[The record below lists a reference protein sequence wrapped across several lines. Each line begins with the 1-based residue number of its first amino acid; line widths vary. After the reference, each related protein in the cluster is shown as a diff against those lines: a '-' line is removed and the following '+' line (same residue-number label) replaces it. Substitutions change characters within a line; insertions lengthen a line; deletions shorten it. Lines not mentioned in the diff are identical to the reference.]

1 LLCYPLNSIKNFR
14 YKHEILPVVKQIDT
28 TAGEFPAETNY
39 LYLTY
44 NGNYSDV
51 KFDNEGIIVLGCGS
65 YRIGSSVEF
74 DWCAVNCIKT
84 LRKSKKYSI
93 IINYNPETVSTD
105 YDMSDRLYFEEI
117 SCETVTD
124 IYNLEKSKGIILSV
138 GGQTPNN
145 LSLSL
150 FENNLNILGTSPE
163 NIDMAEDRHK
173 FSKLLDNIGV
183 DQPKWNEITSLNDTF
198 DFCNKVDY
206 PVLIRPSYVL
216 SGASMKVAINK
227 EELVKYLQEV
237 TIISNESPVVI
248 SKFISNAK
256 EIEVDAVADKG
267 VIINYAISE
276 HLENAGIHSGDATI
290 ILPAQKIYLETIKRI
305 KKVTKKIAYNLK
317 ISGPFNIQF
326 ISKDN
331 EIKVIECNL
340 RASRSFPFVSKT
352 LNTNFIETATYIMIG
367 KKYNI
372 PVIKIEDIPYV
383 SIKVPVFSFTR
394 LPNVDPTLG
403 VEMYSTGEI
412 ACFGNDVKETYL
424 KALISS
430 GFKIPKKV
438 ILISIGMD
446 TLKYE
451 FINSIKIL
459 LEMNYYLVGTDGTAS
474 FYINNGLKIDILN
487 SDEVISKIEENYI
500 ELVINIPSNM
510 YTSNNNTKGFI
521 LRRKCIDNNIP
532 LITNIKCARLFVS
545 SLYEYKKNGI
555 DYTSWNDYIEQ

>member
-1 LLCYPLNSIKNFR
+1 MLCYPLNSIKNFR